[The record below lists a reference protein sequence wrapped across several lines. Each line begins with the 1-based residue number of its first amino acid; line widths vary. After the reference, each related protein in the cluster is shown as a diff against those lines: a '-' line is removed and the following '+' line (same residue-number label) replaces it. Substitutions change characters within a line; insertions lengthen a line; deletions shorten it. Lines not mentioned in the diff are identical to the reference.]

1 MILTKK
7 KNTSAAPTCLRK
19 SCQLCIQRD
28 VAVNTVSFGS
38 APTWAASELLPRKC
52 RRRVDG
58 WVLRVRAR
66 SGTCRRCCTYPAG
79 LSARPEQKFNI
90 ALSEKQK
97 SGLKLCIFWQDF
109 RRELS
114 GSTSRG
120 YDDGLA
126 GREGAGSVE
135 HGLYCAHLR
144 AVLVGGSCL
153 QRQLDHPSKAFYSS
167 NAGSVFFTRH
177 AKAAVTRMV

>member
-1 MILTKK
+1 M
-7 KNTSAAPTCLRK
+7 
-19 SCQLCIQRD
+19 
-28 VAVNTVSFGS
+28 
-38 APTWAASELLPRKC
+38 
-52 RRRVDG
+52 
-58 WVLRVRAR
+58 
-66 SGTCRRCCTYPAG
+66 
-79 LSARPEQKFNI
+79 
-90 ALSEKQK
+90 
-97 SGLKLCIFWQDF
+97 KLCIFWQDF